1 MVYAKYITRAG
12 KDGSKVRYGPYYY
25 RSVRTQGGK
34 VRNVYLGSKPVPK
47 AKKKQKE
54 NKMNL
59 RQLKDMLAGV
69 F

>member
-12 KDGSKVRYGPYYY
+12 KDGS
-25 RSVRTQGGK
+25 
-34 VRNVYLGSKPVPK
+34 VYLGSKPVPK